1 MSAEEETE
9 RLLEIVQAFE
19 VSPMDVDA
27 AGGEEQAA
35 TAAGAGRAAA
45 CGCGL
50 ADDPTLT
57 VVPAELVRP
66 LWGGSDEPALL
77 PESTIA
83 AAAASWLGGGAALPQ
98 EMEQQVELLT
108 SSLRT
113 RGFAVVQLGEETA
126 AGCGGV
132 LTGVQQP
139 VARDEAE
146 KEACADGSFR
156 YAGYQHREA
165 FEKELFQVRV
175 GSDESAIWQGAGSAL
190 RAPALAGFGRLG
202 QLAYHV
208 FCLACRAADI
218 SAATASELMEPWLSA
233 GAASPAQGG
242 WSQSNL
248 SLFHYYAAREC
259 VHCPQHS
266 DIGLVTVIPTARGG
280 AGLNIFDWQSAC
292 WFDVE
297 TSAPPNVA
305 LVFTGES
312 LAAASSATRV
322 RPPKDCVTQS
332 FLRRPQRAC
341 GCRAMSRR
349 CTRWHGSTARATRWL
364 SSFLHA
370 ATLDSTPRTTRRR
383 KRLCTASALLGSRAT
398 LRGSARGGRRLHATL
413 HGNNVLVG
421 NVVLVAMAQ

>member
-83 AAAASWLGGGAALPQ
+83 AAATSWLGGGAALPQ
-98 EMEQQVELLT
+98 ETQQQVELLT

-126 AGCGGV
+126 ADCGG
-132 LTGVQQP
+132 LLSGMQQLF
-139 VARDEAE
+139 ACDEAE

-305 LVFTGES
+305 VVFTGES

-322 RPPKDCVTQS
+322 RPPKR
-332 FLRRPQRAC
+332 LRHTELLALTVRVVAELCPNDAR
-341 GCRAMSRR
+341 G
-349 CTRWHGSTARATRWL
+349 GTARQPAL
-364 SSFLHA
+364 
-370 ATLDSTPRTTRRR
+370 LDGFPASCTRRR
-383 KRLCTASALLGSRAT
+383 
-398 LRGSARGGRRLHATL
+398 SARPLERRDGAGVRAPRQRFSDLEQL
-413 HGNNVLVG
+413 CE
-421 NVVLVAMAQ
+421 VARLDAAGCM